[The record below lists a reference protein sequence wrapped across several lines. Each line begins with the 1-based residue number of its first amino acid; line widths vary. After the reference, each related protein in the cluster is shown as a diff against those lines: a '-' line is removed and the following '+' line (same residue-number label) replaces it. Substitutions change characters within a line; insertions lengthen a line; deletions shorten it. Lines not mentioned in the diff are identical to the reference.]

1 MGQVRPKSSRG
12 PVPSTPDFSPTIAV
26 DGITCGPYLLW
37 ALSKERFMRATSGII
52 IVALAVLALAGCS
65 TTAADN
71 TTYARPAA
79 SGGAVSI
86 PLN

>member
-1 MGQVRPKSSRG
+1 MRP
-12 PVPSTPDFSPTIAV
+12 I
-26 DGITCGPYLLW
+26 
-37 ALSKERFMRATSGII
+37 SGF
-52 IVALAVLALAGCS
+52 IVAALAVLALAGCS

-79 SGGAVSI
+79 SGGAISI

>member
-1 MGQVRPKSSRG
+1 
-12 PVPSTPDFSPTIAV
+12 
-26 DGITCGPYLLW
+26 
-37 ALSKERFMRATSGII
+37 MRHTSGFII
-52 IVALAVLALAGCS
+52 AALAVLTLAGCS

-71 TTYARPAA
+71 TSYARPAA